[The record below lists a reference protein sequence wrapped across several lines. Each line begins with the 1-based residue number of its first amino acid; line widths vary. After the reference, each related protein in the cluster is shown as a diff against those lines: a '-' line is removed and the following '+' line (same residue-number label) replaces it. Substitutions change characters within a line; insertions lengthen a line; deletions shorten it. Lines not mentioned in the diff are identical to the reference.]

1 MRCEDVD
8 YSKEPSGVYLM
19 IDNKSFYATVECT
32 TRNLDPLTTP
42 LVVMSEAD
50 NTGSGLI
57 LASSPAAKKLFD
69 LHNVNRARDLPA
81 DDRLL
86 VVPPRM
92 NLYIKKNL
100 EVNAIYQQFI
110 PPEDILP
117 YSIDESL
124 LNLTH
129 SWQLTSSNIYDVITA
144 IQATVHDRLH
154 LVTTIGVGNNPLQA
168 KIALDVYSKHNKEGI
183 GVITNNIATQKIWEI
198 DNLTDVWG
206 INHRMA
212 NRLNNIGIT
221 NMYELAHTDPHL
233 LKRELGQ
240 IGVRLYAT
248 AWGIDRTVLSHQPLK
263 RDRSIGN
270 SQVLPRDYVKKGE
283 IELVIKEI
291 TAQVASRLRAR
302 HKQANGV
309 YLGIGYAKGVIDEDG
324 RTGFAHSKKLDV
336 STADERKL
344 ILPILDL
351 FEQHW
356 QGQPVRHISVSASR
370 LSERFGEQL
379 NLFQSRAATVAI
391 DVENTMDEIRQK
403 FGKTAIMKASS
414 LEKGGTFISRSK
426 LVGGHG
432 GGQSFE

>member
-168 KIALDVYSKHNKEGI
+168 KIALDVYSK
-183 GVITNNIATQKIWEI
+183 Q
-198 DNLTDVWG
+198 
-206 INHRMA
+206 
-212 NRLNNIGIT
+212 
-221 NMYELAHTDPHL
+221 
-233 LKRELGQ
+233 ELGSLPT
-240 IGVRLYAT
+240 I
-248 AWGIDRTVLSHQPLK
+248 SPLK
-263 RDRSIGN
+263 
-270 SQVLPRDYVKKGE
+270 
-283 IELVIKEI
+283 
-291 TAQVASRLRAR
+291 
-302 HKQANGV
+302 
-309 YLGIGYAKGVIDEDG
+309 
-324 RTGFAHSKKLDV
+324 
-336 STADERKL
+336 
-344 ILPILDL
+344 
-351 FEQHW
+351 
-356 QGQPVRHISVSASR
+356 
-370 LSERFGEQL
+370 
-379 NLFQSRAATVAI
+379 
-391 DVENTMDEIRQK
+391 K
-403 FGKTAIMKASS
+403 FGRLIT
-414 LEKGGTFISRSK
+414 
-426 LVGGHG
+426 
-432 GGQSFE
+432 